1 LGGESPLFQS
11 PSDQSGMEFAGYNFI
26 MIGKINP
33 QATIDFKIIPSL
45 ASSRTLEGSDFHSL
59 LQEKLEQSKPLE
71 LIVIQYLTRTLERL
85 LSDEG
90 SKESGLFLSP
100 PVPLTSLAQPLPTN
114 SLPSSEV
121 SNNLQK
127 KQDFD
132 PIVRGAAQN
141 YGVEPSLIRAVIQAE
156 SAGNPQAVSPAGAQG
171 LMQLMPAT
179 AAELGVSNAF
189 DPDQNIM
196 AGTRYLRQLLDRY
209 RGDVR
214 LTLAAYNWGMG
225 NLENRPGA
233 LPQETKTFIARVQ
246 NYYQR
251 YKESSQTT

>member
-1 LGGESPLFQS
+1 
-11 PSDQSGMEFAGYNFI
+11 MT
-26 MIGKINP
+26 K
-33 QATIDFKIIPSL
+33 SL
-45 ASSRTLEGSDFHSL
+45 RFF
-59 LQEKLEQSKPLE
+59 
-71 LIVIQYLTRTLERL
+71 
-85 LSDEG
+85 
-90 SKESGLFLSP
+90 LFLLLAAALPGCCPLIYGQIYSYVDQNGMRVITNIAPQTPVYDLKVTGAPPPPPPAPVVAKSKSGKSAVRSTARPSP
-100 PVPLTSLAQPLPTN
+100 ATKPPAEYPASAAAPVPAADPAASRAAYD
-114 SLPSSEV
+114 SIIEKYSSE
-121 SNNLQK
+121 
-127 KQDFD
+127 
-132 PIVRGAAQN
+132 
-141 YGVEPSLIRAVIQAE
+141 YGVDPKLIQSMIATE
-156 SAGNPQAVSPAGAQG
+156 SAFNEKAVSPKGAQG

-251 YKESSQTT
+251 YKESSPTA

>member
-1 LGGESPLFQS
+1 
-11 PSDQSGMEFAGYNFI
+11 MNFAKFIPI
-26 MIGKINP
+26 MITKINP
-33 QATIDFKIIPSL
+33 QATIDFKTTPSL
-45 ASSRTLEGSDFHSL
+45 ASSRAIEGSDFHSL
-59 LQEKLEQSKPLE
+59 LQEKLEQSEPLE
-71 LIVIQYLTRTLERL
+71 WIFIHYLTRTLERL

-100 PVPLTSLAQPLPTN
+100 PVPRTSPTQPLPTN
-114 SLPSSEV
+114 SPPPAEV

-127 KQDFD
+127 KQVFD
-132 PIVRGAAQN
+132 RIIGEAAQN

-156 SAGNPQAVSPAGAQG
+156 SAGNPQAISPAGAQG
-171 LMQLMPAT
+171 LMQLMPETAT
-179 AAELGVSNAF
+179 ELGVSNAF